1 MADPNPRYETVSSE
15 SENLILVDEHDQEI
29 GSISKAEAHDGHGT
43 LHRAFSIF
51 LFNSKGEVLLQKRS
65 AEKRLWGGYWSNT
78 CCSHPRVGET
88 LDVATQRRLQDE
100 LGITAELEHVYHFI
114 YQADFDETGAE
125 HELCHVYV
133 GRTDEDPQPNAAEI
147 EDWRWIAPDDLT
159 AEMKANR
166 KAFTPWFK
174 LEWERLKERNLS

>member
-1 MADPNPRYETVSSE
+1 
-15 SENLILVDEHDQEI
+15 
-29 GSISKAEAHDGHGT
+29 
-43 LHRAFSIF
+43 
-51 LFNSKGEVLLQKRS
+51 
-65 AEKRLWGGYWSNT
+65 
-78 CCSHPRVGET
+78 
-88 LDVATQRRLQDE
+88 
-100 LGITAELEHVYHFI
+100 
-114 YQADFDETGAE
+114 